1 MLCSKSQFTI
11 ILGDFNVIS
20 PEWWSEDILTL
31 HGTKI
36 DSLTTTHG
44 FKQLISDLTHILP
57 QSFSCPD
64 FNFYVSTQLYNWLC
78 AHPSLHPNCQHKITF
93 CKLNL
98 KLQYPSPYQ
107 RLVWNFKKSNDDAI
121 KRSYWVSELK
131 LSLFK

>member
-1 MLCSKSQFTI
+1 MYRSPSQITSEFDSFLSGLEDLRSYILCSKSQFTI

-57 QSFSCPD
+57 QSLSCPD
-64 FNFYVSTQLYNWLC
+64 FSFYVSTQLYN
-78 AHPSLHPNCQHKITF
+78 
-93 CKLNL
+93 
-98 KLQYPSPYQ
+98 
-107 RLVWNFKKSNDDAI
+107 
-121 KRSYWVSELK
+121 
-131 LSLFK
+131 